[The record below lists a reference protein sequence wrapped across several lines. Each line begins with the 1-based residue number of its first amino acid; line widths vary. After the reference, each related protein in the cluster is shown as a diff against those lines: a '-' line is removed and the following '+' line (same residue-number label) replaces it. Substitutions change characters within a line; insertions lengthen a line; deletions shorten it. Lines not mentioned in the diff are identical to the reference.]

1 MVRSDNFT
9 DVIAMVVATDK
20 QGVVSF
26 MRSEGINVSLSED
39 VKSITKTLLMSLV
52 KSEVFKTNFIRWAE
66 SRYQNYSNYGGTFS
80 VNGVRYTQ
88 AEWEAFKK
96 ARAKANKK
104 KQKEFS
110 GESNASG
117 FDPMATQGSGQEFD
131 AMSSQQ
137 GANLKEDGFANASGE
152 FDTMSTQSG
161 GFSTTETQ
169 FANSDGEG
177 GWLSNL
183 FGGNSTPYDATTG
196 TGGTGVGN
204 ALRKVNWNDL
214 INNGVGIWQQT
225 EQNKVQRDTIN
236 AGIKAKQLELD
247 TALANGE
254 ITRQS
259 YEAQLELARLDKN
272 APQSTVYLWIIG
284 GVVLLGALG
293 TTIYFA
299 TRKK

>member
-1 MVRSDNFT
+1 MVTSERFT
-9 DVIAMVVATDK
+9 GLISVIVGTDLE
-20 QGVVSF
+20 GVVTF
-26 MRSEGINVSLSED
+26 LRSEGVNVSLSAKPTE
-39 VKSITKTLLMSLV
+39 VTRILVYSLAN
-52 KSEVFKTNFIRWAE
+52 SEVLKQSFISWAD
-66 SRYQNYSNYGGTFS
+66 SRYQNTTQSNY
-80 VNGVRYTQ
+80 
-88 AEWEAFKK
+88 
-96 ARAKANKK
+96 
-104 KQKEFS
+104 S
-110 GESNASG
+110 GESYASG

-137 GANLKEDGFANASGE
+137 GANLKDGGFANASGE

-161 GFSTTETQ
+161 GFSPTETQ

>member
-1 MVRSDNFT
+1 MVRSDNFA

-26 MRSEGINVSLSED
+26 MRSEGINISPSQD
-39 VKSITKTLLMSLV
+39 VQIVTRTLLMSLV

-66 SRYQNYSNYGGTFS
+66 SRYQSQSNY
-80 VNGVRYTQ
+80 
-88 AEWEAFKK
+88 
-96 ARAKANKK
+96 
-104 KQKEFS
+104 S
-110 GESNASG
+110 GESYASG

-137 GANLKEDGFANASGE
+137 GANLKDGGFANASGE

-161 GFSTTETQ
+161 GFSPTETQ
-169 FANSDGEG
+169 FANADGEG

-183 FGGNSTPYDATTG
+183 FGGNATPYDATTG

-204 ALRKVNWNDL
+204 ALRDIKWGDL
-214 INNGVGIWQQT
+214 ITNGVGIWQQS
-225 EQNKVQRDTIN
+225 EQTKIQRDTLN

-259 YEAQLELARLDKN
+259 YEAQLELARLNKN

>member
-1 MVRSDNFT
+1 MVRSDNFG

-26 MRSEGINVSLSED
+26 MRSEGINVSVSED
-39 VKSITKTLLMSLV
+39 VQKITKTLLMSLV

-66 SRYQNYSNYGGTFS
+66 SRYQSQSNY
-80 VNGVRYTQ
+80 
-88 AEWEAFKK
+88 
-96 ARAKANKK
+96 
-104 KQKEFS
+104 S
-110 GESNASG
+110 GESYASG

-137 GANLKEDGFANASGE
+137 GVNLKEDGFANASGE

-161 GFSTTETQ
+161 GFSPTETQ

-183 FGGNSTPYDATTG
+183 FGGNADPYDATTG
-196 TGGTGVGN
+196 TGGTALGN
-204 ALRKVNWNDL
+204 TLRDVNWGDL
-214 INNGVGIWQQT
+214 IGKGVGIWQTSEQT
-225 EQNKVQRDTIN
+225 KVQRDTIN
-236 AGIKAKQLELD
+236 AGIKAKELD
-247 TALANGE
+247 LKIALEQGR
-254 ITRQS
+254 ITSEQ
-259 YEAQLELARLDKN
+259 YAQQLELAKLNKN
-272 APQSTVYLWIIG
+272 APKSTVIFWVIG

>member
-26 MRSEGINVSLSED
+26 MRSEGINVSPSED
-39 VKSITKTLLMSLV
+39 VKTITKTLLMSLV

-66 SRYQNYSNYGGTFS
+66 SRYQNYSNYGGGGTFS

-96 ARAKANKK
+96 ARAEADKKK

-137 GANLKEDGFANASGE
+137 GANLKDGGFANASGE

-161 GFSTTETQ
+161 DFSPMDSQ
-169 FANSDGEG
+169 YANFFNND
-177 GWLSNL
+177 N
-183 FGGNSTPYDATTG
+183 PYDAETG
-196 TGGTGVGN
+196 TGGTKVGN
-204 ALRKVNWNDL
+204 TLRKVNWEDL
-214 INNGVGIWQQT
+214 IKNGVGIWQQT
-225 EQNKVQRDTIN
+225 EQTKIQRDTLN
-236 AGIKAKQLELD
+236 AGIKAQQLELE

-272 APQSTVYLWIIG
+272 APQSTVYLWVIG

>member
-26 MRSEGINVSLSED
+26 MRSEGINVSPSED
-39 VKSITKTLLMSLV
+39 VQKITKTLLMSLV
-52 KSEVFKTNFIRWAE
+52 KSEVFKTNFIKWAE
-66 SRYQNYSNYGGTFS
+66 SRYQNESNY
-80 VNGVRYTQ
+80 
-88 AEWEAFKK
+88 
-96 ARAKANKK
+96 
-104 KQKEFS
+104 S

-152 FDTMSTQSG
+152 FNPMDTQSG
-161 GFSTTETQ
+161 GFSTMESQ
-169 FANSDGEG
+169 HANFLGSKDGERY
-177 GWLSNL
+177 
-183 FGGNSTPYDATTG
+183 TPYDPNVEGSGSA
-196 TGGTGVGN
+196 VGN
-204 ALRKVNWNDL
+204 FLRGGSFEKIINTGLGFWQND
-214 INNGVGIWQQT
+214 T
-225 EQNKVQRDTIN
+225 EFKQKQKLAN
-236 AGIKAKQLELD
+236 AGLEAERIRLEQLKEQGKLTQQQFDAQYQLAKQQ
-247 TALANGE
+247 A
-254 ITRQS
+254 
-259 YEAQLELARLDKN
+259 EAPK
-272 APQSTVYLWIIG
+272 STVIFWVIG